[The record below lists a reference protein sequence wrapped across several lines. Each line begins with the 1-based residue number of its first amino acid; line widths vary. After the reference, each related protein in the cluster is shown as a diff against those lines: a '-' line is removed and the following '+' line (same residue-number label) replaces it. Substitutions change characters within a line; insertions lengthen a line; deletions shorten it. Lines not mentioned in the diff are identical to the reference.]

1 MHDVWARKL
10 FMAMLRKA
18 GLEPFRMRGSAASR
32 EQSMHWVFLA
42 LAIVVA
48 AYGTAFFF
56 LSQALKAIPVGVAY
70 AIWSG
75 VGTALIAIIA
85 WVLYGQALN
94 LPAFIGIGL
103 IIAGVVVLNLFSG
116 SAAHG

>member
-1 MHDVWARKL
+1 M
-10 FMAMLRKA
+10 
-18 GLEPFRMRGSAASR
+18 
-32 EQSMHWVFLA
+32 QWVFLA
-42 LAIVVA
+42 LAIVSEVIGTSALKASFGFTRLWPSAIVIA

-56 LSQALKAIPVGVAY
+56 LSQALKTLPVGVAY

-85 WVLYGQALN
+85 WVLYGQALD

-103 IIAGVVVLNLFSG
+103 IVAGVVVLNLFSG